1 MVATDDA
8 GSLAAQS
15 LAQGDPT
22 GWFDRLYRAAADGAT
37 FVPWD
42 SDSANPIL
50 VEWSAGR
57 HPTVGQRAMVV
68 GCGLGRD
75 AQHLAGLGYHTT
87 AFDVSPTA
95 IAGARTRYP
104 DSVVDYRVADLFAL
118 PDAWVGAF
126 DLVVESYT
134 VQALPVALH
143 TRASAAVTSLV
154 APAGTL
160 LVISAV
166 GARGADVAGPPW
178 PLTGAEI
185 DRFAADGLEV
195 RAREQVPGRSIA
207 HWRVEFVRS

>member
-1 MVATDDA
+1 MATDDA

-37 FVPWD
+37 LVPWD

-50 VEWSAGR
+50 VDWSAGL
-57 HPTVGQRAMVV
+57 PAAIGQRAMVV

-75 AQHLAGLGYHTT
+75 AEHLAWLGYDTT
-87 AFDVSPTA
+87 AFDVAPTA
-95 IAGARTRYP
+95 IAGARARYP
-104 DSVVDYRVADLFAL
+104 DSIVDYRVADLFAL
-118 PDAWVGAF
+118 PDEWIARF

-166 GARGADVAGPPW
+166 GASGVDVAGPPW
-178 PLTGAEI
+178 PLTAAEI

-207 HWRVEFVRS
+207 HWRVEFVRA